1 MWGGLGPWLRF
12 WQRVRDGLCAGGAGC
27 AQRLVRRGRGAQQL
41 VPGTG
46 RVRNGCAQRLVCR
59 GGGAQ
64 RLCLGGVHNGLKACG
79 GGGGGALSAQSG
91 VCATGVCAGGGVV
104 RHGLCAVGVCATRCA
119 RAGAAVAG
127 RWHVHKG
134 LCGGVVRNGLL
145 PVGVVRNGLCA
156 QRVVRGGRCA
166 QQVVRGGSCAQ
177 RVVRRG
183 ARPVPGRWH
192 VHKGLCGGCARNGLC
207 PGGGRGVR
215 NGLCAGGGGGVCNGL
230 CARGGAQQL
239 VPGKGR
245 VPQKKS
251 HMSSSF
257 RSPAPR
263 QVCLKRRGPPLLP
276 HIVLRNSRHQLT
288 S

>member
-1 MWGGLGPWLRF
+1 MGGGLGPWLRF

-27 AQRLVRRGRGAQQL
+27 AQRLVRRGGGAQQL

-59 GGGAQ
+59 GGGGATAVPGGCAQ
-64 RLCLGGVHNGLKACG
+64 RLEGLWRGGRWGSVCAVRGVRNGL
-79 GGGGGALSAQSG
+79 
-91 VCATGVCAGGGVV
+91 CAGGGVV
-104 RHGLCAVGVCATRCA
+104 RHGLCAGGVCATRCA

-134 LCGGVVRNGLL
+134 LCGGVVRNGLC
-145 PVGVVRNGLCA
+145 PGGWCATGCARNGLC
-156 QRVVRGGRCA
+156 VGGGVRNRLSA
-166 QQVVRGGSCAQ
+166 GGSCAQ

-215 NGLCAGGGGGVCNGL
+215 NGLCAGGGGAGGVQRLVRQGG
-230 CARGGAQQL
+230 CATACAWQGACAAKEVTHEL
-239 VPGKGR
+239 
-245 VPQKKS
+245 
-251 HMSSSF
+251 
-257 RSPAPR
+257 
-263 QVCLKRRGPPLLP
+263 
-276 HIVLRNSRHQLT
+276 
-288 S
+288 